1 MSAQILVYRELIS
14 VWLIYKSYCGGHE
27 VQVEV
32 VEVILLHIILYIT
45 YIYLA
50 QTCNFHHQA

>member
-14 VWLIYKSYCGGHE
+14 VWLIYKSYCGGRE

-32 VEVILLHIILYIT
+32 VEVILLHIILYINH
-45 YIYLA
+45 I
-50 QTCNFHHQA
+50 